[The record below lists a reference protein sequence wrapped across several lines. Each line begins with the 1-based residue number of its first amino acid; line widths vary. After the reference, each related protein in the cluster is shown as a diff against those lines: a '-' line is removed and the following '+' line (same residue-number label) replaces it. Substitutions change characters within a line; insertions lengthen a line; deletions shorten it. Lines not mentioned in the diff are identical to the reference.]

1 KTGEIVLK
9 TFENLNQKGRT
20 IIIITHEMNVARHAK
35 RIIQI
40 RDGKVI
46 SDDKIK
52 I

>member
-1 KTGEIVLK
+1 LANIKNNFLK
-9 TFENLNQKGRT
+9 NFYIGDTA